1 MKTFIKS
8 FLHCAF
14 TVLILNMLFIMTLV
28 APPFCLFLTVSSTFL
43 FALLRPKKKVNV
55 NDHKYKNL
63 KEEIVLIVDWFP
75 H

>member
-1 MKTFIKS
+1 
-8 FLHCAF
+8 
-14 TVLILNMLFIMTLV
+14 MTLV
-28 APPFCLFLTVSSTFL
+28 PLPFCLFLTVSSTFCVCSH
-43 FALLRPKKKVNV
+43 KSKNKVNV